1 MPHSLYPQG
10 KNSRYPV
17 IMRLAGLQDW
27 SGCFG
32 EEKNLLFLLGIEEWF
47 LA

>member
-1 MPHSLYPQG
+1 MPQSLYPQG

-17 IMRLAGLQDW
+17 NRRLAGPQSR

-32 EEKNLLFLLGIEEWF
+32 EENNLVCLLGIEE
-47 LA
+47 